1 MARRKRTSIVLEKSG
16 RRLAG
21 MESID
26 PQLDLGNG
34 LSLSAFSRVIET
46 LRAKENAYNTALS
59 SLDKLYQDMMETER
73 QLSDLAEHMLL
84 GVAARY
90 GRSSVEYGRREVCRK
105 VNAVKVCAVNPS
117 QEPGQRV
124 PALMVHRR
132 SQLLSFVS

>member
-34 LSLSAFSRVIET
+34 LSLSAFSRVIEI

-59 SLDKLYQDMMETER
+59 SLDKLYQDMLETES

-90 GRSSVEYGRREVCRK
+90 GRSSVEYGMAGGVPK
-105 VNAVKVCAVNPS
+105 
-117 QEPGQRV
+117 GQRRQGLRGESL
-124 PALMVHRR
+124 PRTRTTSDSPNGTQAIATH
-132 SQLLSFVS
+132 